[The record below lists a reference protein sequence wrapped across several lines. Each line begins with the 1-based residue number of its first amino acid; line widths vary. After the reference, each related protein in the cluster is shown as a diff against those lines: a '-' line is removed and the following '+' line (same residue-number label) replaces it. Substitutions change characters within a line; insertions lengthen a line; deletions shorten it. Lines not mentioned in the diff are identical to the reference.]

1 MSARIRLLAGA
12 ASIALC
18 ASTQAMASADD
29 YIAKFCG
36 GGACINPT
44 TERIQMRPTWDA
56 LTAAGTSAFVGGSID
71 SVRLEPAT
79 LIAGARVIGVP
90 ALDGLLRTGQVPFAG
105 PDARRLTLA
114 RMATVQGVDVNSAV
128 GLPSTA
134 TAAPVSG
141 QRDAAGALGSLAAV
155 VAGIPS
161 GGDMPGVSS
170 TNGCDANLER
180 MQIASAAN
188 YVQDRSTLATSQA
201 GFTRKDGQGALSSLT
216 QEIGNGGRPM
226 SSGFTGMNC
235 LGNLFNFSNLDIL
248 FKPPLMNN
256 MMSQLTGMRCQP
268 AISGAGGIGAQL
280 STQFFQTLG
289 MGGFLPGMNL
299 SQYAGGLNGAAQGNF
314 TGVANLAMT
323 LGGSGG
329 TIQPNTTTMGSLY
342 PQAGYGGQK

>member
-1 MSARIRLLAGA
+1 MSTRIRLLIGT
-12 ASIALC
+12 ASLALL

-29 YIAKFCG
+29 YIAKFCAG
-36 GGACINPT
+36 GTCSNPT
-44 TERIQMRPTWDA
+44 IERKQMQPTWDA

-71 SVRLEPAT
+71 NIRLEPAT
-79 LIAGARVIGVP
+79 LIAGARIIGVP

-105 PDARRLTLA
+105 PDARRITLA

-128 GLPSTA
+128 GLPPSA
-134 TAAPVSG
+134 PAAPVSG
-141 QRDAAGALGSLAAV
+141 QRDAAGTAGSLAAV
-155 VAGIPS
+155 VAGIAS
-161 GGDMPGVSS
+161 GGDMPNVNS

-188 YVQDRSTLATSQA
+188 YVQDRSNVATSQA

-235 LGNLFNFSNLDIL
+235 LGNLFNFSSLDIL

-256 MMSQLTGMRCQP
+256 MMSQLGGMRCQP
-268 AISGAGGIGAQL
+268 AISGASGIGAQVG
-280 STQFFQTLG
+280 TQFFQTLG

-299 SQYAGGLNGAAQGNF
+299 SQYAGGMNGAAQGNF
-314 TGVANLAMT
+314 TGVANLAIT
-323 LGGSGG
+323 LAGGGGSAPAANV
-329 TIQPNTTTMGSLY
+329 QPIGPLYGSY
-342 PQAGYGGQK
+342 

>member
-1 MSARIRLLAGA
+1 MSARIRLFAGA
-12 ASIALC
+12 ASIALL

-29 YIAKFCG
+29 YIAKFCA

-44 TERIQMRPTWDA
+44 AERMQMRPTWDA
-56 LTAAGTSAFVGGSID
+56 LTATGTSAFVGGSID
-71 SVRLEPAT
+71 NVRLDPAT

-90 ALDGLLRTGQVPFAG
+90 ALDGLLRSGQVPFSGA
-105 PDARRLTLA
+105 DARRLTLA

-134 TAAPVSG
+134 SAAPISG
-141 QRDAAGALGSLAAV
+141 QRDAAGALGGLAAV
-155 VAGIPS
+155 IAGISTGSDSAIPN
-161 GGDMPGVSS
+161 VNS
-170 TNGCDANLER
+170 TNGCDANIER
-180 MQIASAAN
+180 MQISSAAN
-188 YVQDRSTLATSQA
+188 YVQDRSAIASSQA
-201 GFTRKDGQGALSSLT
+201 GFTRKDGQGAMSSLT

-256 MMSQLTGMRCQP
+256 MMSQLAGMRCQP
-268 AISGAGGIGAQL
+268 ALSGASGIGAQL
-280 STQFFQTLG
+280 QSQMFQTLG

-299 SQYAGGLNGAAQGNF
+299 SQYAGGMNGAAQGNF

-323 LGGSGG
+323 LAGSSGG
-329 TIQPNTTTMGSLY
+329 APTANTQTIGSLY
-342 PQAGYGGQK
+342 GSYGR